1 MKTIISNADK
11 SYLAVSL
18 SGETDKDVLGQMANA
33 MFEKGYVNE
42 KFHDAIIKREENF
55 PTGLPTGE
63 INVAIPHTDPE
74 YVNKPAV
81 CLGILNQPV
90 KFNVMGMENEKV
102 EVTILFMLAI
112 KKKEE
117 QLGLLQK
124 LIATCQN
131 QEMLKI
137 IKSGDQTKIDE
148 MLGEL
153 ISE

>member
-1 MKTIISNADK
+1 MKTIIRNADRN
-11 SYLAVSL
+11 YLAVFL
-18 SGETDKDVLGQMANA
+18 SGKTDKDVLGQMADV
-33 MFEKGYVNE
+33 MFEEGYVNDG
-42 KFHDAIIKREENF
+42 FHDAIIKREENF

-63 INVAIPHTDPE
+63 INVAIPHTDPD

-81 CLGILNQPV
+81 CLGILEKPV

-148 MLGEL
+148 VLGEL
-153 ISE
+153 VR

>member
-1 MKTIISNADK
+1 MKKIISNADK
-11 SYLAVSL
+11 NYLAVLL
-18 SGETDKDVLGQMANA
+18 SGTDDKDILGQMSDA
-33 MFEKGYVNE
+33 MFKEGYVNDG
-42 KFHDAIIKREENF
+42 FHDAIIKREENF

-81 CLGILNQPV
+81 CLGILDQPV
-90 KFNVMGMENEKV
+90 EFHVMGMENEKV

-124 LIATCQN
+124 LIATCQD
-131 QEMLKI
+131 QQMLEVI
-137 IKSGDQTKIDE
+137 RSGDKEKIDE
-148 MLGEL
+148 VLGKL
-153 ISE
+153 VK